1 MRIKRK
7 FDERQL
13 ILEGQVIK
21 HAFYVLLFLLTA
33 DITLAVCDVTWAVSR
48 DYSNMIIV
56 VTAVAVLGVEAI
68 FREVFVEYKWERL
81 VVILIFLAPIVTFT
95 RVIIWGDCAD
105 CENYR
110 AFIADGALTERGS
123 FLVFAAIFSV
133 IPAAFIIKY
142 ARDKLK
148 KQSGEEY

>member
-13 ILEGQVIK
+13 ILEYQVIK
-21 HAFYVLLFLLTA
+21 HAFYVLLFLLVA
-33 DITLAVCDVTWAVSR
+33 DMMIAVHDITWAADR
-48 DYSNMIIV
+48 GYSNMIIL

-68 FREVFVEYKWERL
+68 FKEVFIEYKWERL
-81 VVILIFLAPIVTFT
+81 VIIIMFLAPILIFA
-95 RVIIWGDCAD
+95 RVILWGDCAECD
-105 CENYR
+105 NYR
-110 AFIADGALTERGS
+110 AFIADGVLTERGS

-142 ARDKLK
+142 TRDKLK